1 MYGCSGLTFKI
12 QTYKVRCGTNRK
24 LMYHSQHEKNQLHA
38 CTHLKIQQIWE
49 PHEQNGHAHFWLRP
63 PKNYRKNFQLSWIC
77 TSIEKISSFHLFLLE
92 IQSISEPC
100 DQAGRTH
107 FRPHPPKMLLINF
120 KFMQKIRLF
129 YWFVL
134 DIWFIK
140 KSCNLIRWEHFGPYL
155 RNKNF
160 PKYWICAKPQDI
172 I

>member
-12 QTYKVRCGTNRK
+12 QTYKVRCGSNRK

-63 PKNYRKNFQLSWIC
+63 TKNYRKNFQLSSIC

-100 DQAGRTH
+100 DQAGHTH
-107 FRPHPPKMLLINF
+107 FRPHSPCFCPIFGEFNQFWDKILFFWKTGYVMHNMIWVSNTMLKF
-120 KFMQKIRLF
+120 K
-129 YWFVL
+129 
-134 DIWFIK
+134 
-140 KSCNLIRWEHFGPYL
+140 
-155 RNKNF
+155 KN
-160 PKYWICAKPQDI
+160 
-172 I
+172 